1 MDLLTLLLN
10 NTILPENKI
19 ENNVCFPPTITST
32 WLAEGVLQLLP
43 QTLPQ
48 TSSQRSPQEIPP
60 DTLIISAGIHG
71 NETAPVEILIQIVSQ
86 LAQGNLPL
94 QHNLLLVFGNLPA
107 MREGKRYLDHD
118 LNRLFGGRYQHV
130 PLATESNRAK
140 VLESVIRQ
148 FFNQPAV
155 MASTKCRHL
164 DLHTAIRGSCHE
176 QFALLPYQAREY
188 AADFLQWLEDSNIDA
203 LVFHNTAG
211 GTFSHFTSEYF
222 NADSCTLEIGKA
234 LPFGQ
239 NDLAR
244 FSNMTAALQD
254 LIAGRFSIKR
264 DKPALKRYRVVDAI
278 IKQHE
283 SFQLNIPE
291 DTKNFTELPQ
301 GLAIAHQQNQ
311 SWKITSPAN
320 FILFPN
326 AHVAIGLR
334 AGLLLEKYC
343 C

>member
-10 NTILPENKI
+10 NKIGLENKI
-19 ENNVCFPPTITST
+19 ENNVCFPPTIEST

-43 QTLPQ
+43 QEQQP
-48 TSSQRSPQEIPP
+48 SSPEKIP

-71 NETAPVEILIQIVSQ
+71 NETAPVEILTRIVSQ
-86 LAQGNLPL
+86 LEQGSLPL

-118 LNRLFGGRYQHV
+118 LNRLFGGRYQQL
-130 PLATESNRAK
+130 PLAKESNRAR

-155 MASTKCRHL
+155 MASAQRRHL

-176 QFALLPYQAREY
+176 QFALLPYQTREY
-188 AADFLQWLEDSNIDA
+188 AADFLQWLDDSNIDA
-203 LVFHNTAG
+203 LVFHNTGG
-211 GTFSHFTSEYF
+211 GTFSQFTSEHF

-244 FSNMTAALQD
+244 FRNMTTALQD
-254 LIAGRFSIKR
+254 LIAGRSAIKR

-278 IKQHE
+278 IKQHA

-291 DTKNFTELPQ
+291 ETKNFTELPQ
-301 GLAIAHQQNQ
+301 GFEIARQQNQ